1 MSIIRDRTLLTVIKL
16 LILIFNI
23 VLQEEKSRTSV
34 GDIFQDEDNMAAIL
48 MRKHLETG
56 DLIMV
61 SNSRLI

>member
-1 MSIIRDRTLLTVIKL
+1 MSIKIVNKIINK
-16 LILIFNI
+16 FNF
-23 VLQEEKSRTSV
+23 VFQEEKSRTTV

-61 SNSRLI
+61 SKLIIYLLYYCII